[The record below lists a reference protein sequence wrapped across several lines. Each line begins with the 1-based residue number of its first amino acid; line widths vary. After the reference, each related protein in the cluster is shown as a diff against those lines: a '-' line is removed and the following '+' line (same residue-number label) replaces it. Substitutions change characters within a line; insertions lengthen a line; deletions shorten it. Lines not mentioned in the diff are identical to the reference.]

1 MILATKRR
9 KGQPATQ
16 TFLWLYHKPKN
27 VHVGG
32 YESND
37 PKKEIWG
44 ERDTK
49 RENRRFASILKKID
63 ALERKLY
70 VLLSKEDQAVRA
82 LHLCKDHSTPKPKH
96 FDSVFP
102 LLGTTDRCS
111 DDNSNNCH
119 KNRGWSACGY
129 VARMLN
135 SSQQT
140 KDNPY
145 LQFILFGK
153 FTSK

>member
-27 VHVGG
+27 VRVGG

-70 VLLSKEDQAVRA
+70 VLLSKEGQPVRA
-82 LHLCKDHSTPKPKH
+82 QITVPQSPSTLTLY
-96 FDSVFP
+96 FLYWVQQI
-102 LLGTTDRCS
+102 GAQMTIATTATRTEDGLRVVMS
-111 DDNSNNCH
+111 LE
-119 KNRGWSACGY
+119 R
-129 VARMLN
+129 
-135 SSQQT
+135 
-140 KDNPY
+140 
-145 LQFILFGK
+145 
-153 FTSK
+153 

>member
-1 MILATKRR
+1 MILAGVSQSAEQRTKRR
-9 KGQPATQ
+9 KGKPTTQ
-16 TFLWLYHKPKN
+16 TFLWLYLMPKN
-27 VHVGG
+27 VHVEG
-32 YESND
+32 YESSD
-37 PKKEIWG
+37 SKKEIWG
-44 ERDTK
+44 EIDRK

-70 VLLSKEDQAVRA
+70 VLLSKEGQSIPAV
-82 LHLCKDHSTPKPKH
+82 HLRNEHNTPKPKH
-96 FDSVFP
+96 FDPVFP
-102 LLGTTDRCS
+102 QLSTKDRCS
-111 DDNSNNCH
+111 GYNSNKYY

-145 LQFILFGK
+145 L
-153 FTSK
+153 